1 VPVDQATR
9 DLVSRDG
16 LGRTLFVEAGAG
28 TGKTTQ
34 LVDRIANLVLHEG
47 VRLVNIAAITFTEA
61 AAAELQARIRVK
73 FERGAATSEG
83 DERRRCL
90 DALADA
96 DLAAI
101 STLHG
106 FASRLLNEYAVD
118 AGLPPRVTVLDEVSS
133 QLAHEDRWARFVDRL
148 YDDPGNEPLLERAH
162 LVGIALEARYLGQP
176 TLKDVAADLNDNWDR
191 LAPIVAAERP
201 PIGPV
206 DFSAFD
212 DAVVTLAK
220 AADECSDRTDRL
232 HLRIVEDLLPEM
244 QVLVDHPDPDI
255 ELQQLAMVAREP
267 WTTGNIG
274 RKASWGRDPKAIR
287 DLVREVND
295 AAGQVVARAAD
306 EVLRNL
312 LVLVADEVL
321 AAAQQRR
328 EEGGLEF
335 HDLLVLAREM
345 LRTSPSARAGLHE
358 RYTHILL
365 DEFQDTDPIP
375 IELAMRIAASITGGG
390 ADSWKELD
398 VDDGRLFFVGDP
410 KQSIYRF
417 RRADIELFL
426 DARDRFGPD
435 GTWARLTTNFR
446 TVAPVLAWVNAYFA
460 SVMAEEEAGKQPR
473 YEPLSAWRD
482 PSDLADHRPIMLG
495 GPHPDPKV
503 KAGTLRAAE
512 ADSIAAVI
520 ADVARRPDAW
530 PVHDEATGA
539 WRPAELRDV
548 TILVPTRT
556 SVPYLRAALE
566 DHDVPY
572 RLATGTLVYGTQ
584 EVRDALAA
592 LAAID
597 DPTDELSLVAALR
610 SPLYACSDVDLFTF
624 RRAGGRWDLRRDP
637 LRRPETSA
645 DRPPDLVGGHAG
657 PSAPSEVVAPAD
669 GDGGAAVVEVA
680 APVEVEQLGFAF
692 DEPTAVAAVA
702 TSSAVGLAVDAVPV
716 DDGPGEVASD
726 RPVLGDD
733 HPVVVAL
740 AHLRSLWEDRWWQSP
755 SALLERL
762 LRERQAFLLGFGDR
776 RPTEVW
782 RRLRFVVDQAR
793 VFEEAEGGDLR
804 SFLEWAALQ
813 GVDGAKVHEPLLPET
828 DDDAVQILTIHG
840 AKGLEFPITILS
852 GMTTKTAS
860 PRYGVSLVWDGD
872 RPEVRMRK
880 GLATANH
887 EPRFD
892 LELEMDVH
900 EKTRLL
906 YVATTRAR
914 DHLVVSCHHKELGS
928 SKPDTYASQL
938 WSFFGDHPELWQP
951 FDEPASL
958 PAHVLADRS
967 DTEDETH
974 ATTAPEQPGDR
985 DRWIAE
991 REALLAPHRRPSVVS
1006 ATAIAHA
1013 VHGASVSDGRD
1024 DLDRSG
1030 GSGGSGVDGVDGV
1043 DPDLSDVDGYGI
1055 GGVDLDV
1062 LVGDDGGSAA
1072 LAGPTAIP
1080 QRRQGRAGS
1089 AIGRAVHATL
1099 QVIDL
1104 VDPAGPPDLEALV
1117 ERECDLEA
1125 IVDLAP
1131 QAVARV
1137 RSALAS
1143 DSVREAARS
1152 PHHRE
1157 LYVAAPVGDRVIEGY
1172 VDLLIE
1178 TVDGLVVV
1186 DYKTDSASSEAEID
1200 AALRR
1205 YELQGAAYA
1214 LALEVSTGLP
1224 VHEVRFVF
1232 CRPNGPVERRVTDL
1246 PGAMARVRAHLAAGD
1261 GGDPLPAS
1269 ASIHSTDFI

>member
-1 VPVDQATR
+1 VSEPRVPVDQATR

-47 VRLVNIAAITFTEA
+47 IRLVNIAAITFTEA

-73 FERGAATSEG
+73 FEQGAATSEG
-83 DERRRCL
+83 DERQRCL
-90 DALADA
+90 DAIADA

-148 YDDPGNEPLLERAH
+148 YDDPAHEPLLERAH
-162 LVGIALEARYLGQP
+162 LVGVALEARYLGQP

-191 LAPIVAAERP
+191 LAPVAAAVP
-201 PIGPV
+201 PTIGPV
-206 DFSAFD
+206 DFGAFD
-212 DAVVTLAK
+212 DAVAVLAK
-220 AADECSDRTDRL
+220 VAEECVDRTDRL
-232 HLRIVEDLLPEM
+232 YVRIVDELLPDLLA
-244 QVLVDHPDPDI
+244 LVDHPDPDLK
-255 ELQQLAMVAREP
+255 LQQLAAVARDP

-274 RKASWGRDPKAIR
+274 RKASWGQDPKGVR

-295 AAGQVVARAAD
+295 AAGHVVARAAD

-312 LVLVADEVL
+312 LVLVAGEVL
-321 AAAQQRR
+321 AAAEQRR

-345 LRTSPSARAGLHE
+345 LRASPSAREGLHE

-365 DEFQDTDPIP
+365 DEFQDTDPIQ
-375 IELAMRIAASITGGG
+375 IELAMRIAASITGGDT
-390 ADSWKELD
+390 ASWKELD

-426 DARDRFGPD
+426 DARDRFGPE

-446 TVAPVLAWVNAYFA
+446 TVAPVLEWVNAYFA

-473 YEPLSAWRD
+473 YEPLSPWRE
-482 PSDLADHRPIMLG
+482 PSGQADHRPILLG

-503 KAGTLRAAE
+503 RAGALRAAE

-520 ADVARRPDAW
+520 ADVVHRPEAW
-530 PVHDEATGA
+530 PVLDDATGA

-556 SVPYLRAALE
+556 SVPYLRTALE
-566 DHDVPY
+566 ERSVPY

-624 RRAGGRWDLRRDP
+624 RQGGGRWDLRRDP
-637 LRRPETSA
+637 LRRGS
-645 DRPPDLVGGHAG
+645 
-657 PSAPSEVVAPAD
+657 SAPDPAAAAP
-669 GDGGAAVVEVA
+669 GAAEPVSGPTPVGDDA
-680 APVEVEQLGFAF
+680 IGRAPVEVVQLGFTF
-692 DEPTAVAAVA
+692 DEP
-702 TSSAVGLAVDAVPV
+702 VDAAPTADEGTDLAAAPVADPVP
-716 DDGPGEVASD
+716 G
-726 RPVLGDD
+726 RPVLAED

-740 AHLRSLWEDRWWQSP
+740 AHLRSLWEARWWLGP

-762 LRERQAFLLGFGDR
+762 LDDRQAFLLGFGDP

-782 RRLRFVVDQAR
+782 RRLRFLVDQAR
-793 VFEEAEGGDLR
+793 AFEEAQGGDLR
-804 SFLEWAALQ
+804 SFLEWADLQ
-813 GVDGAKVHEPLLPET
+813 GLDGAKVHEPLLPET

-860 PRYGVSLVWDGD
+860 PRYGVSLVWDGEQ
-872 RPEVRMRK
+872 PEVRMRK

-914 DHLVVSCHHKELGS
+914 DHLVVSCHHKELGTAG
-928 SKPDTYASQL
+928 PDTYASQV
-938 WSFFGDHPELWQP
+938 WSFFADHPDRWQP
-951 FDEPASL
+951 FDESAVRPLDVAAATPAAVE
-958 PAHVLADRS
+958 PPGPHVA
-967 DTEDETH
+967 
-974 ATTAPEQPGDR
+974 EQVGDR
-985 DRWIAE
+985 DAWIAE
-991 REALLAPHRRPSVVS
+991 RAALLAPHLDPTVVS
-1006 ATAIAHA
+1006 ATAVAHA
-1013 VHGASVSDGRD
+1013 VHETGP
-1024 DLDRSG
+1024 
-1030 GSGGSGVDGVDGV
+1030 
-1043 DPDLSDVDGYGI
+1043 DPDPDVDDAELDEQALDEDDEGAI
-1055 GGVDLDV
+1055 G
-1062 LVGDDGGSAA
+1062 AA
-1072 LAGPTAIP
+1072 ADPP
-1080 QRRQGRAGS
+1080 RRQGRAGS

-1104 VDPAGPPDLEALV
+1104 ADPSGPPDLDALV
-1117 ERECDLEA
+1117 ERECELEA

-1131 QAVARV
+1131 QAAARV
-1137 RSALAS
+1137 RAALAS
-1143 DSVREAARS
+1143 DAVRLAARS
-1152 PHHRE
+1152 VHHRE
-1157 LYVAAPVGDRVIEGY
+1157 LYVAAPVGRRVVEGY
-1172 VDLLIE
+1172 VDLLVE
-1178 TVDGLVVV
+1178 TPDGLVVV

-1200 AALRR
+1200 AALAR
-1205 YELQGAAYA
+1205 YEAQGAAYA
-1214 LALEVSTGLP
+1214 LALEVSTGLR
-1224 VHEVRFVF
+1224 VAEVRFVF
-1232 CRPNGPVERRVTDL
+1232 CRPNGAIERRVTDL
-1246 PGAMARVRAHLAAGD
+1246 AGAMARVRRHLDAEGGAPVARAAEPD
-1261 GGDPLPAS
+1261 EARSPE
-1269 ASIHSTDFI
+1269 